1 MGQFAKLAQDE
12 ARDKKKLAK
21 KEQLERSKED
31 LSKVRV
37 FVSLVRLG
45 IGSTQIFVPG
55 FLYFGCEGDFVL
67 FARGRSLG

>member
-37 FVSLVRLG
+37 FASLVRNQFN
-45 IGSTQIFVPG
+45 SKIFVPG